1 MRDYIVS
8 CLCHSRTH
16 NKDTFSVMSTAKAL
30 VILATATDV
39 AFCSVQ
45 GVCVQLRGARIK
57 IVEISAK
64 FAGRKCRVLRE

>member
-1 MRDYIVS
+1 
-8 CLCHSRTH
+8 
-16 NKDTFSVMSTAKAL
+16 MSTAKAL

-45 GVCVQLRGARIK
+45 GVCVQLKGARIN
-57 IVEISAK
+57 IVEMSTK